1 MIATFDPSIIPMVQ
15 RDIYIN
21 FHVKKKKHLCSTP
34 PRVIDNRMGHLVQK
48 KESNKKLRA
57 NSTQLAVYF
66 INDLQMTL
74 NLLPNGVPLI
84 QAICLFGR
92 NEIGLDCRWSKLQIE
107 VAYGLKNLFK
117 LCSKV
122 LKLKI
127 ERILRRDRK

>member
-1 MIATFDPSIIPMVQ
+1 M
-15 RDIYIN
+15 
-21 FHVKKKKHLCSTP
+21 
-34 PRVIDNRMGHLVQK
+34 
-48 KESNKKLRA
+48 
-57 NSTQLAVYF
+57 YF